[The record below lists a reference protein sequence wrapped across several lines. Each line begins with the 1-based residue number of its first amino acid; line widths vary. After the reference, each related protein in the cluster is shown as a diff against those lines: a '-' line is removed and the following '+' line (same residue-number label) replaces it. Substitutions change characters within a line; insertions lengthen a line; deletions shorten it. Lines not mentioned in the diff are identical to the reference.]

1 MTLKGKTV
9 LITGARGQ
17 IGRAFIEEFAQN
29 GTNIIAHLRKEDTNF
44 NEFKTNIEQKYNT
57 SIKVVYFDMTDF
69 ATMSSKLKDIL
80 LKQKI
85 KIDILINN
93 AAVAHGGFF
102 QMTPISKIREIF
114 EINLFAQMELTQI
127 IAKMMIRQKSGIIIN
142 MSSILGLDIKE
153 GSCSYGLTKTAI
165 AAWTKTLSCELAQYG
180 IRVNAIA
187 PGLVDTNMATLMEEK
202 AYENMINQTVMKRLA
217 KPEEIAKVGIFL
229 ASENSSFVNG
239 QVIRVDGGVK

>member
-69 ATMSSKLKDIL
+69 ATMSSILKDIL

-114 EINLFAQMELTQI
+114 EVNLFAQMELTQI

-202 AYENMINQTVMKRLA
+202 AYENMINQTAMKRLA